1 MTLIIQ
7 LYRCCLGS
15 LPMELRL
22 CNRLV
27 MSTGTGVCPVR
38 LFASCHLRQ
47 CTAIDIKPVI
57 HRWGA
62 CALGTT
68 RVARGSMIPEN
79 IVPPTNFL
87 RIVARQ
93 KTMLRGNVWI
103 VPLAEICTHFEN
115 KATKKVHKLTTYCI
129 TCLLVALSDPSSL

>member
-1 MTLIIQ
+1 
-7 LYRCCLGS
+7 
-15 LPMELRL
+15 MELRL

-87 RIVARQ
+87 LIVARQ
-93 KTMLRGNVWI
+93 KTGVMFGLYPSQKFVPTLKTKQRKKFTNSLPI
-103 VPLAEICTHFEN
+103 V
-115 KATKKVHKLTTYCI
+115 
-129 TCLLVALSDPSSL
+129 